1 MSDGYIV
8 IQRFM
13 VDELGLSGSRL
24 MAYAAIHG
32 FSQGGHGCFT
42 GSVGYLASWA
52 GVKERAMQYALNSL
66 IEDGLV
72 ERLDDGAGG
81 RGNTPRLVAVVPGE
95 MVQEPPKRVQKLP
108 ERVQKLREKGA
119 KIAPDNIEDTLVDN
133 KEIKEKDSP
142 SPDSVEIPYGEI
154 VSYLNERAGTSYRES
169 SRKTRSLIH
178 ARFSEGFTFDDFKTV
193 IDNKC
198 RSWLGDTRMCA
209 YLRPETLFGT
219 KFEGYL
225 NESSVST
232 RLGSSGSR
240 WMPEIM
246 TIGGA

>member
-13 VDELGLSGSRL
+13 VDELGLSGARL

-42 GSVGYLASWA
+42 GSVGYLAGWA
-52 GVKERAMQYALNSL
+52 GVTERAMQKALNSL
-66 IEDGLV
+66 VADGLV
-72 ERLDDGAGG
+72 ERLDDGVGG
-81 RGNTPRLVAVVPGE
+81 RGNTPRLVAVVPRE
-95 MVQEPPKRVQKLP
+95 RVNKVQKRVNKVP
-108 ERVQKLREKGA
+108 EKGEQSS
-119 KIAPDNIEDTLVDN
+119 PDNIEDNIEDN
-133 KEIKEKDSP
+133 KEIKEKDDCSP
-142 SPDSVEIPYGEI
+142 EADDVPYGEI
-154 VSYLNERAGTSYRES
+154 VSYLNERAGTSYRAS

-178 ARFSEGFTFDDFKTV
+178 ARFSDGFTAGDFKTV
-193 IDNKC
+193 IDRKC
-198 RSWLGDTRMCA
+198 RDWLGDSRMCA

-225 NESSVST
+225 NDPRSNH
-232 RLGSSGSR
+232 GSGSGST
-240 WMPEIM
+240 WLPDVV

>member
-13 VDELGLSGSRL
+13 VDELGLSGARL

-42 GSVGYLASWA
+42 GSVWYLAGWA
-52 GVKERAMQYALNSL
+52 GVTERAMQKALNSL

-72 ERLDDGAGG
+72 ERLDDGVGG
-81 RGNTPRLVAVVPGE
+81 RGNTPRLVAVVPRE
-95 MVQEPPKRVQKLP
+95 RVNKVPKRVNKVP
-108 ERVQKLREKGA
+108 EKGEQSS
-119 KIAPDNIEDTLVDN
+119 PDNIEDNLVDN
-133 KEIKEKDSP
+133 KEIKEKAGRPEETGD
-142 SPDSVEIPYGEI
+142 IPYGEI

-178 ARFSEGFTFDDFKTV
+178 ARFSEGFTAEDFKTV

-240 WMPEIM
+240 WMPEVL

>member
-13 VDELGLSGSRL
+13 VDELGLSGARL
-24 MAYAAIHG
+24 VAYAAIYG

-42 GSVGYLASWA
+42 GSVGYLAGWA

-66 IEDGLV
+66 VGDGLV

-81 RGNTPRLVAVVPGE
+81 RGNTSWLVAVVPSE
-95 MVQEPPKRVQKLP
+95 RVQKLP
-108 ERVQKLREKGA
+108 ERVQKLRGKGA
-119 KIAPDNIEDTLVDN
+119 KIAPDNIEDNLVDN
-133 KEIKEKDSP
+133 KEIKEKAGCPPETGD
-142 SPDSVEIPYGEI
+142 IPYGEI
-154 VSYLNERAGTSYRES
+154 VTYLNERAGTSYRES

-178 ARFSEGFTFDDFKTV
+178 ARFSEGFTAEDFKTV

-232 RLGSSGSR
+232 RLCSSESR
-240 WMPEIM
+240 WMPEVL